1 MKVCVT
7 GGNGFI
13 GSVVVRLLITN
24 GHTVRCM
31 LRKISDTA
39 RIAGLNYERVEGDVR
54 DATSMRAAV
63 SGCRAVI
70 HLACPSSW
78 NDINSPLLESVV
90 QDGTINVLEAAHAA
104 GARVV
109 FCSSASAVNGS
120 AKPIVFNETTP
131 FAIDYPKLRY
141 SNNKHAAEKLCF
153 NAVSEGQHVVIV
165 NPGEVYGPQDTAF
178 ITAGNLVDF
187 AKSNPVFVCHGGTS
201 IVHVEDVALG
211 IVRAMEK
218 GRSGERYILSGQNLT
233 VRELA
238 ELTLKL
244 LGVKRKVVTL
254 PTGPLRVLTRVA
266 AALHIPLP
274 YNPNVVPYATRYW
287 FMNSGKASRELGIT
301 FRPAAEVLAPTLAWL
316 KETGCIK
323 QEDLG

>member
-1 MKVCVT
+1 MKVCVI

-31 LRKISDTA
+31 LRKTSDTA
-39 RIAGLNYERVEGDVR
+39 RIAGLKYERVEGDVR
-54 DATSMRAAV
+54 DAASTRAAA
-63 SGCRAVI
+63 SGCWAVI

-78 NDINSPLLESVV
+78 NEINSPLLKSVV
-90 QDGTINVLEAAHAA
+90 IDGTINVLEAAKVA

-109 FCSSASAVNGS
+109 YCSSASAVNGS
-120 AKPIVFNETTP
+120 AEPIVFNEATP
-131 FAIDYPKLRY
+131 FRIEDPKLRY
-141 SNNKHAAEKLCF
+141 STNKHAAEKLCF
-153 NAVSEGQHVVIV
+153 NAVSEGQYVVIV

-201 IVHVEDVALG
+201 VVHVEDVALG

-254 PTGPLRVLTRVA
+254 PTGPLRLLTRVA
-266 AALHIPLP
+266 TALHVSLP

-287 FMNSGKASRELGIT
+287 FMNSGKASRELGIK
-301 FRPAAEVLAPTLAWL
+301 FRPAEEVLAPTLAWL

-323 QEDLG
+323 KEYLD